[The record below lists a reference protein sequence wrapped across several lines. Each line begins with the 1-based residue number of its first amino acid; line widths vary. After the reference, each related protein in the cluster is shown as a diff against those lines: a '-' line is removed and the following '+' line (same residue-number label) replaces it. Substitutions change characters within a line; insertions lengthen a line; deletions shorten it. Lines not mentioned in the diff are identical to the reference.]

1 MDDLIALLLQI
12 GIPVF
17 LIALGFFVGKA
28 RERRHFQSLLAR
40 EEQYG
45 HIVLT
50 NLKRVPAGVS
60 PRGGSLCMGS
70 VVVASDYFKTFG
82 AALKNLV
89 GGRLRTFETILE
101 RGRREAVLRMMAEA
115 EHQGATLVLNVRLEM
130 SAIARG
136 GRKGNAVGAVE
147 VLAYGT
153 AVTGA

>member
-1 MDDLIALLLQI
+1 MGELIGLLVQI
-12 GIPVF
+12 GIAVF
-17 LIALGFFVGKA
+17 LIALGFFVGKV
-28 RERRHFQSLLAR
+28 RERRHFRSLLER

-45 HIVLT
+45 HIVVT

-60 PRGGSLCMGS
+60 PRGAFLCMGS
-70 VVVASDYFKTFG
+70 VVIASDYFKTFG
-82 AALKNLV
+82 AALKNLI
-89 GGRLRTFETILE
+89 GGRLRTFETLLE
-101 RGRREAVLRMMAEA
+101 RGRREAVLRMLAEA
-115 EHQGATLVLNVRLEM
+115 DHQGATLVLNVRLET